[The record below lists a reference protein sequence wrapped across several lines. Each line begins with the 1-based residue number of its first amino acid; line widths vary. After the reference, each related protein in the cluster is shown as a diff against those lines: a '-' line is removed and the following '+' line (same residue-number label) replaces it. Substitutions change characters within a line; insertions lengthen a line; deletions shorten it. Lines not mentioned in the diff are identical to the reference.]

1 MGDEVKGELRRMV
14 GGLVVMNLGR
24 DGLGDEGMIL
34 NLKARA
40 IKALAQR
47 DSMST
52 G

>member
-14 GGLVVMNLGR
+14 GGLVVMNLGGV
-24 DGLGDEGMIL
+24 GLEDEGMIL

-40 IKALAQR
+40 IRALAQR
-47 DSMST
+47 HSLST